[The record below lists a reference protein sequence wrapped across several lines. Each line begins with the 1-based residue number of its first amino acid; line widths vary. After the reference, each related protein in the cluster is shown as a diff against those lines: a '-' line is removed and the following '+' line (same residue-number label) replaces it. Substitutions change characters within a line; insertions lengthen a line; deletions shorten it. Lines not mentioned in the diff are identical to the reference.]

1 MNGAANSFS
10 ALREAVPLVPA
21 CVPHAESGIGKIP
34 FHARGDAGGYN
45 RGDAGGYEG
54 AFGGMAWRR
63 IHRGLHGNMI

>member
-10 ALREAVPLVPA
+10 ALREAVPLAPA

-34 FHARGDAGGYN
+34 FHT

-54 AFGGMAWRR
+54 AFGGMARR
-63 IHRGLHGNMI
+63 RMRRGLHGNMI